1 MSIPKTCLEIVHTR
15 DFTPEVGRFCSKVVI
30 DDATRKVWLY
40 SSSGDYVQVGIPG
53 YSFRYS
59 SQVVQPNSDV
69 PINSLTGKTALVG
82 DLILDTDSN
91 LYQIVKINHG
101 ADTVTVGDLL
111 ANLSSTSLAPGNDG
125 DFFVT
130 LDKQTQWEPVNI
142 IGEEI

>member
-1 MSIPKTCLEIVHTR
+1 MNIPTTCLEIVHTR
-15 DFTPEVGRFCSKVVI
+15 DFTPETGRFCSKVVV
-30 DDATRKVWLY
+30 DDVTRKVWLY
-40 SSSGDYVQVGIPG
+40 SSSGDYIQVGIPG

-69 PINSLTGKTALVG
+69 PIDNLTNKTALVG
-82 DLILDTDSN
+82 DLILDPDSN
-91 LYQIVKINHG
+91 LYQIVAINHG